1 MIEQREYRVAHP
13 FCRYIEGQIERERE
27 RKQRRMSID
36 KIIVLLIVARDG
48 IFKNKK
54 WIESRYIHIEP

>member
-1 MIEQREYRVAHP
+1 
-13 FCRYIEGQIERERE
+13 
-27 RKQRRMSID
+27 MSID